1 MTKELKWKAALI
13 GFVVVVALVYLLPSV
28 VTVPLWWQGTLPSE
42 KISLGL
48 DLQGGMHLLLEVDS
62 EKAVENTVERYSAE
76 LEEWLYEEGIPFD
89 HVSKIAFSKM
99 QAQIVDVRKKDA
111 FEDLVKRRF
120 GRMSLSAPQ
129 TLDDKSLLY
138 TLTIQEEEAGYIE
151 RLAVDQAIETI
162 RNRVDQFGVSEP
174 VIQRQGED
182 MILVQLP
189 GVKDPQRAINLI
201 GKTAIL
207 AFKLVDDEN
216 SLEKALKG
224 DVPAGGQ
231 LLYQRQVDPATGVVG
246 KPKPFLL
253 HSRTLLTGDR
263 LVNAQVRID
272 SRFNE
277 PYVSIEFDNRGAQIF
292 ERITRNNKKKRLA
305 IVLDDNVYSAPVIQD
320 RIAGGQAQITGS
332 FSMEGARDLAIVL
345 RAGSLVAPVTIIE
358 KRQVGPS
365 LGQDSIDQGI
375 RSILL
380 GGVLVLVFIGLYY
393 KLSGVA
399 AMVALT
405 LNIILLMAALAAFR
419 ATLTLPG
426 IAGIVLTI
434 GMAIDANVLIFERIR
449 EELRVGKTVRAA
461 VGSGYSKAMVSIL
474 DANLTTLLAAVFLF
488 QFGTGPVKGFAVTLS
503 IGILAS
509 LFTALVVSRFIF
521 DYALATRRVQ
531 TLSI

>member
-1 MTKELKWKAALI
+1 MKKELKWKATLI
-13 GFVVVVALVYLLPSV
+13 GGVVFVALVYLFPTLV
-28 VTVPLWWQGTLPSE
+28 NVPLWWEGTLPSE

-48 DLQGGMHLLLEVDS
+48 DLQGGMHLVLEVDS
-62 EKAVENTVERYSAE
+62 EKAVENTLERYTAE
-76 LEEWLYEEGIPFD
+76 LEEWLFEEGIPFD

-99 QAQIVDVRKKDA
+99 QAQIVDVRKSDA
-111 FEDLVKRRF
+111 FVKLIERRF
-120 GRMSLSAPQ
+120 GSMSMSEPQ
-129 TLDDKSLLY
+129 KLDDGSLLY
-138 TLTIQEEEAGYIE
+138 TLAIKEEEAVYIA

-201 GKTAIL
+201 GKTAML
-207 AFKLVDDEN
+207 EFKLVDDEN

-224 DVPAGGQ
+224 DVPAEAQ
-231 LLYQRQVDPATGVVG
+231 VLYQRQVNPATGVVSQ
-246 KPKPFLL
+246 KPFLL

-263 LVNAQVRID
+263 LVSAQVSID

-277 PYVSIEFDNRGAQIF
+277 PYVSIKFDNRGAQIF
-292 ERITRNNKKKRLA
+292 ERITRNNVKKRLA
-305 IVLDDNVYSAPVIQD
+305 IVLDNNVYSAPQIQEK
-320 RIAGGQAQITGS
+320 ISGGQAQITGS
-332 FSMEGARDLAIVL
+332 FSMEEARDLAIVL
-345 RAGSLVAPVTIIE
+345 RAGSLPAPVTIIE

-365 LGQDSIDQGI
+365 LGRDSIDQGI

-380 GGVLVLVFIGLYY
+380 GGVLVLVFICVYY
-393 KLSGVA
+393 KLSGVV

-405 LNIILLMAALAAFR
+405 LNIVLLMATLAAFR

-449 EELRVGKTVRAA
+449 EELRLGKTVRAA
-461 VGSGYSKAMVSIL
+461 IGSGYSKAMISIL

-503 IGILAS
+503 IGIVAS

-521 DYALATRRVQ
+521 DYALATRRMQ